1 MNIKTLFYIVVMALL
16 VGCSKP
22 QDKPAYPGKVV
33 DEHSGEVEEPL
44 TLKEQSVLL
53 KEFYDLLIENADE
66 DTIVKF
72 VDEHIGSLDTENADD
87 MILEME
93 DYLLKK
99 SFGFEHTYDTA
110 SKYIDH
116 ASDEV
121 KSYFE
126 LLKAESQN
134 VYTDG
139 DNLNIGVEEL
149 LNRALNAEKHL
160 KDYPTGK
167 TNKKAYEMYE
177 NYIYGA
183 ILGSGNQYIYA
194 NESSS
199 IIKDEVLKVYN
210 EIIDKDNGTYTA
222 KILTQYVDEL
232 SKDNGDLNG
241 QNTLYFYENIHEI
254 IHLNSK

>member
-1 MNIKTLFYIVVMALL
+1 MMNRKILFYVIALLFL
-16 VGCSKP
+16 VGCNKP
-22 QDKPAYPGKVV
+22 EVDPAYPGEVL
-33 DEHSGEVEEPL
+33 DEPRKEGDEL
-44 TLKEQSVLL
+44 TQKEQSILL
-53 KEFYDLLIENADE
+53 KEFYDLLTDNADE
-66 DTIVKF
+66 DAIVKF
-72 VDEHIGSLDTENADD
+72 VDENVGSLDMKNADD

-99 SFGFEHTYDTA
+99 SFDLKHTYEIT

-126 LLKAESQN
+126 LLRAESQN

-139 DNLNIGVEEL
+139 ENLNVGAEEL
-149 LNRALNAEKHL
+149 LNRALNSEVHL
-160 KDYPTGK
+160 KNYPTGK
-167 TNKKAYEMYE
+167 THKKAYELYE

-194 NESSS
+194 KEGSLL
-199 IIKDEVLKVYN
+199 IKDEVLKIYK
-210 EIIDKDNGTYTA
+210 EIIDKDNSTDTA
-222 KILTQYVDEL
+222 KILIHYVDEL

-241 QNTLYFYENIHEI
+241 QNTLYFYDNIYEI

>member
-1 MNIKTLFYIVVMALL
+1 
-16 VGCSKP
+16 
-22 QDKPAYPGKVV
+22 
-33 DEHSGEVEEPL
+33 
-44 TLKEQSVLL
+44 
-53 KEFYDLLIENADE
+53 
-66 DTIVKF
+66 
-72 VDEHIGSLDTENADD
+72 
-87 MILEME
+87 
-93 DYLLKK
+93 
-99 SFGFEHTYDTA
+99 
-110 SKYIDH
+110 
-116 ASDEV
+116 
-121 KSYFE
+121 
-126 LLKAESQN
+126 
-134 VYTDG
+134 
-139 DNLNIGVEEL
+139 
-149 LNRALNAEKHL
+149 
-160 KDYPTGK
+160 
-167 TNKKAYEMYE
+167 MYE